1 MKQKIA
7 LITGATGQDG
17 SYLCDFLLKKNYIVH
32 GVKRRSSSINT
43 QRLDYLYTDPHNK
56 NNFFLHYGD
65 VIDANNILE
74 LIKSIK
80 PDEIYN
86 LAAQSHV
93 LTSFK
98 TPDYTTQVNALG
110 TLRILESIKILGMRN
125 KTKFYQASTS
135 ELFGNSK
142 VKKLSEN
149 SQFSPES
156 PYATSKLYA
165 YYITKNYRDAY
176 GFFAVN
182 GILFNHE
189 SPRRGETFVTRKIT
203 IGLNKIALGVEKK
216 LYLGNINSYRDWGHA
231 RDYAE
236 MQWKMLQ
243 NNIPRDYVIATGKA
257 YTVKFFVEECCKF
270 LDIKIV
276 WSGKN
281 ENEFAYV
288 KSFNPK
294 KCPGLKIGRKIIEID
309 KKYFRPNEVN
319 YLNGDSSKAQKEL
332 RWKPKTNVYQL
343 IKEMMTEDYKLTKN
357 LFNSL

>member
-1 MKQKIA
+1 VRKKIA
-7 LITGATGQDG
+7 LITGITGQDG

-43 QRLDYLYTDPHNK
+43 QRLDHLYIDPHNK
-56 NNFFLHYGD
+56 TNFFLHYGD
-65 VIDANNILE
+65 IIDANNILE
-74 LIKSIK
+74 LIKITK

-110 TLRILESIKILGMRN
+110 TLRILESIKILGIKD

-135 ELFGNSK
+135 ELFGNSNI
-142 VKKLSEN
+142 KKQNEN
-149 SQFSPES
+149 TPFNPRS

-165 YYITKNYRDAY
+165 YYITKNYREAY

-203 IGLNKIALGVEKK
+203 IGLNKIALGIEKK

-231 RDYAE
+231 KDYAE

-243 NNIPRDYVIATGKA
+243 NKKPKDYVIATGRP

-270 LDIKIV
+270 LDVKIA

-281 ENEFAYV
+281 EKETAIV
-288 KSFNPK
+288 KKFNPK
-294 KCPGLKIGRKIIEID
+294 KCPGLKIGNRIIEID

-319 YLNGDSSKAQKEL
+319 YLNGDSSRAQKEL
-332 RWKPKTNVYQL
+332 GWKPKSNIYQL
-343 IKEMMTEDYKLTKN
+343 AKEMMNEDYKLVKK
-357 LFNSL
+357 LI